1 MSWKSPR
8 QKRINISELCLERER
23 ERTLQRRKKGGK
35 LNNSRVST
43 NMVKSRDLGEGDII
57 FFFLFSQYN
66 DEKE

>member
-1 MSWKSPR
+1 MSG
-8 QKRINISELCLERER
+8 ER

-43 NMVKSRDLGEGDII
+43 NMVKSRDLGEGDVI